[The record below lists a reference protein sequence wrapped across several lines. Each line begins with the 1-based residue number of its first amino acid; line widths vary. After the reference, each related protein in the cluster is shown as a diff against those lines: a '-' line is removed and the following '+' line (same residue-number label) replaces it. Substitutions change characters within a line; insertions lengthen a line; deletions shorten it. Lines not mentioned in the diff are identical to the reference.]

1 MKVVWGRFKF
11 EFIPM
16 MTNSAD
22 DSVKNLF
29 TLEHNRR
36 REMLEVFKDEMVKR
50 VQRHELDYG
59 SIEAKC

>member
-1 MKVVWGRFKF
+1 
-11 EFIPM
+11 M
-16 MTNSAD
+16 MTRSAD

-29 TLEHNRR
+29 TLQHNRR